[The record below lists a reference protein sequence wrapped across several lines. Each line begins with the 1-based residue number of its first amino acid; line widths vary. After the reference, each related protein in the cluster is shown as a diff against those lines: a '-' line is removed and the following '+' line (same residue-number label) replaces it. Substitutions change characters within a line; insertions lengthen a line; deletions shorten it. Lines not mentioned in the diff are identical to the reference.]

1 LLPLGD
7 KNPTRHLAIINI
19 LLIATNV
26 AVFIFQH
33 FYSSLAPA
41 DFLHHFGFVPNLL
54 STLDRLDPADAGW
67 VPLSLVTG
75 IFLHGGWFHLGSN
88 MLFLWIFGD
97 NVEDRLGHGRYLLFY
112 LLCGVLATLAHFC
125 AHPLSPLPTVG
136 ASGAIAG
143 VMGAY
148 LFLYPRA
155 RIRTLVVVIIFI
167 QIIHLPAWF
176 LITIWII
183 TQILSAYTEL
193 ATAQAAGVAWFAH
206 IGGFMAGIL
215 LLMALKP
222 GSRRKAYKQTR

>member
-7 KNPTRHLAIINI
+7 NKPTRHLAIINM
-19 LLIATNV
+19 LLIAANV
-26 AVFIFQH
+26 AAFVYQTFYTPLGAAVFIRQ
-33 FYSSLAPA
+33 
-41 DFLHHFGFVPNLL
+41 FGFVPSLL
-54 STLDRLDPADAGW
+54 SSVDRLGPAQAAW
-67 VPLSLVTG
+67 VPLTLVTG

-112 LLCGVLATLAHFC
+112 LLCGVLASLAHFC
-125 AHPLSPLPTVG
+125 VYPDSPLPTVG
-136 ASGAIAG
+136 ASGAVAG

-148 LFLYPRA
+148 LLLFPRA

-167 QIIHLPAWF
+167 QIFHLPAWF
-176 LITIWII
+176 LIGIWII

-193 ATAQAAGVAWFAH
+193 ATAQIAGVAWFAH
-206 IGGFMAGIL
+206 IGGFVAGIL

-222 GSRRKAYKQTR
+222 DAKKRR

>member
-1 LLPLGD
+1 LLPIGG
-7 KNPTRHLAIINI
+7 KNPTKSLAVINI
-19 LLIATNV
+19 LLILANV
-26 AVFIFQH
+26 AVFIYQH
-33 FYSSLAPA
+33 FYSPLAPA
-41 DFLHHFGFVPNLL
+41 DFIQRFGFVPGQL
-54 STLDRLDPADAGW
+54 SSVDRLSPTEAGW
-67 VPLSLVTG
+67 VPLTLITG

-112 LLCGVLATLAHFC
+112 LLCGVLASLAHFC
-125 AHPLSPLPTVG
+125 AHPASALPTVG

-148 LFLYPRA
+148 LFLFPRA

-167 QIIHLPAWF
+167 KIVHLPAWF
-176 LITIWII
+176 LIAIWMI

-206 IGGFMAGIL
+206 IGGFMAGVL
-215 LLMALKP
+215 LLIALKP
-222 GSRRKAYKQTR
+222 RSRAKA

>member
-19 LLIATNV
+19 LLIIANL
-26 AVFIFQH
+26 AVFVYQS
-33 FYSSLAPA
+33 FYSPHGAVA
-41 DFLHHFGFVPNLL
+41 FIQRFGFVPRLL
-54 STLDRLDPADAGW
+54 SSVNLMTPADAAW
-67 VPLSLVTG
+67 VPLTLVTG

-112 LLCGVLATLAHFC
+112 LLCGVLASLAHFC
-125 AHPLSPLPTVG
+125 AHPASPLPTVG

-143 VMGAY
+143 VLGAY
-148 LFLYPRA
+148 MFLFPRA

-176 LITIWII
+176 LIAIWMIS
-183 TQILSAYTEL
+183 QILSAYTEL
-193 ATAQAAGVAWFAH
+193 ATAQASGVAWFAH
-206 IGGFMAGIL
+206 IGGFMAGVL
-215 LLMALKP
+215 LLLALKP
-222 GSRRKAYKQTR
+222 GSKAKA